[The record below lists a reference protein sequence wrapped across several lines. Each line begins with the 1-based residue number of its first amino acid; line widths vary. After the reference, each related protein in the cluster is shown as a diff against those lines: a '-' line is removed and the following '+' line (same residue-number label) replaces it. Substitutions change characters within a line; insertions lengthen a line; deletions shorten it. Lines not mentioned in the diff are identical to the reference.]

1 MEIRIAFLAA
11 LLTLGAHAA
20 LAFSCVGEGIGGCH
34 LPTADAIFVG
44 TVLSKVSANTPPVAD
59 PPAPAAAAG
68 GRQTRMVVSSRQP
81 APGPTLTVTFR
92 VSEALRG
99 SLEGEVAV
107 KTYAMS
113 SVEYPFEVGHE
124 YLVFADQF
132 QGSLTTT
139 TCTSTQPVK
148 TGAAL
153 IRQLRAIRDGNPVA
167 DLFGFAGTQSPDTS
181 IRGYEDVQP
190 VPVATVVA
198 KSQNAEYRTQTA
210 TDGSYEFRGLPATG
224 YTVNLE
230 PPPMRVSLGNA
241 PGHVVLSGATC
252 PVNFRIY
259 YDGRITGTVT
269 DRSGQ
274 PLAGFIVALLEGSD
288 KPGAAPIAGEVKN
301 GHFEVLRLWPG
312 RYRLVFNASV
322 NGRFQVTPR
331 YFYPGTQVE
340 GEAMLIEVGESAHVD
355 GLHFTIF

>member
-1 MEIRIAFLAA
+1 MENRIAILAA
-11 LLTLGAHAA
+11 ILTLGAHPA
-20 LAFSCVGEGIGGCH
+20 LAFSCAGEGIGGCH

-44 TVLSKVSANTPPVAD
+44 TVLSKVSANTPPVGD
-59 PPAPAAAAG
+59 PPAPATAAG
-68 GRQTRMVVSSRQP
+68 GRQTRMPVSSDRP
-81 APGPTLTVTFR
+81 ATGPNLTVTFR
-92 VSEALRG
+92 VSETLRG
-99 SLEGEVAV
+99 ALESEVAV

-113 SVEYPFEVGHE
+113 SAEYPFEIGHE

-139 TCTSTQPVK
+139 NCTSTQPAK

-153 IRQLRAIRDGNPVA
+153 IRQLRAIRDGNWVA

-190 VPVATVVA
+190 VPFATVVA

-210 TDGSYEFRGLPATG
+210 ADGSYEFRGLPAAG

-241 PGHVVLSGATC
+241 PGHLAMSGATC

-269 DRSGQ
+269 DRNGQ
-274 PLAGFIVALLEGSD
+274 PQSGFIVALLESPG
-288 KPGAAPIAGEVKN
+288 KLGAAPIAGEVKN
-301 GHFEVLRLWPG
+301 GRFEILRLWPG

-331 YFYPGTQVE
+331 YFYPGTKVE
-340 GEAMLIEVGESAHVD
+340 GEATLIEVGESAHVE
-355 GLHFTIF
+355 GLLFTIF